1 MKVLKSALIATSVG
15 AVMAVLG
22 MSSAMATP
30 VFTINPNAVTG
41 ISGYSQVQA
50 SDFNFSSDS
59 LVTQTGPTTQ
69 TEVGWAEITSLSNNG
84 VLLSAAQ
91 TGVVPESLGLSIPNT
106 YGLYFTYSATVSG
119 VTAGFNNSGT
129 ITAFTFHLYAD
140 VGDNDVFSPGS
151 VSGATAV
158 APSITNTG
166 NDLLLAD
173 GTVISGSAGFQSDG
187 APIFSAIDLFNVD
200 DAAYFTAPIPFYN
213 MIFAATTAGSAADVT
228 TNATL
233 GAATINAINGSA
245 NFPVPE
251 PVTLSLF
258 GVGLLGAGVARRR
271 RSKKA

>member
-41 ISGYSQVQA
+41 ISGYSQVQV
-50 SDFNFSSDS
+50 SDLNFSSDS

-69 TEVGWAEITSLSNNG
+69 TEVGWAQITSLSNNG
-84 VLLSAAQ
+84 VLLSTAQ

-129 ITAFTFHLYAD
+129 ITEFTFHLYAD
-140 VGDNDVFSPGS
+140 IGDNDVFSPGTT
-151 VSGATAV
+151 SGT

-173 GTVISGSAGFQSDG
+173 GTVISGAAGFQANG
-187 APIFSAIDLFNVD
+187 APIFSATDLFNVD
-200 DAAYFTAPIPFYN
+200 DSAYFTAPVPFYN
-213 MIFAATTAGSAADVT
+213 LIFAATTAGSAADVT
-228 TNATL
+228 TS
-233 GAATINAINGSA
+233 GQFATINAINGSA

-258 GVGLLGAGVARRR
+258 GVGLLGAGALRRR
-271 RSKKA
+271 QSKKA